1 MDIFMDLVN
10 QLVLEHKK
18 DLSFYDID
26 NFIYAQSQMIGESVA
41 QALLPDPTK
50 YCQYID
56 KIIGYAD
63 RVTMTPEAL
72 ADFYSKVYKSPLIN
86 EKNITIPVQAMEDIE
101 KIRPEYLS
109 SVPMEFDKVIAQIL
123 KGTIKESEIRT
134 KYVSG
139 EYFNKLRKQIVKTSI
154 PYNDVKDLMVNEN
167 PAVVSVTTTYIQS
180 SIIPF
185 LKSYNQN
192 VKDLT
197 VIAQN
202 AKGRIINTCT
212 EMNNSMNAISTL
224 ETSGKLDAKQLR
236 MMTYFKYNMYR
247 QYMNTCAY
255 LVTLLIRKMK
265 YYTFNIMSFINL
277 YNTIYNY
284 FPEGEYVL
292 HEYVEGSEISDLDD
306 STLLNSVLNNGL
318 NVILPY
324 VQSAINRKRIQLSN
338 LIAKRH
344 NIQLN
349 YQDMENDNK
358 YPYDTHPYAAINNSV
373 ISIVN
378 DLHNFEVNSQDPN
391 MIVDDVLA
399 KSHLDTPFM
408 SQYSDTLA
416 NTDSIDF
423 YTAQGALIKDDDE
436 SVMMSLYSDLSAF
449 EKNASSISNN
459 IAKAY
464 QYIEALAQKFEMNT
478 NDLDDNTYNEYKS
491 TLDDVMK
498 NFKEYAL
505 YVTKKLLSRLEN
517 MIALM
522 DDDTPDE
529 NPSDPTPEAPSNY
542 ANLSY
547 QEAYDEICDLE
558 KIVFESMLKT
568 YYAKRKEKETG
579 VKVIFEETGEAQA
592 DNANPSV
599 KTDAN
604 TQHTQ
609 NNANN
614 NKTTTTTQSTE
625 TKESVVEKF
634 KKWLQDLLNKFRDK
648 SARLTGTNS
657 KWLASVKAD
666 ILGLDTSN
674 TTISLAKYEGV
685 DGQTLNGNIQ
695 SALNKINGINASSL
709 PADLKSKAKAETY
722 IFSSIPSKV
731 GNEDNFV
738 ARIKQ
743 FYTFGNTDKTTLVT
757 YSGDDAKTKIANII
771 EFCEGYENTYKTVS
785 SALDKLG
792 QAASK
797 KQQDIINA
805 LGTQAQATTTTTTT
819 TSGNNNQA
827 KPATESVITE
837 AQTQAVNV
845 NGSATGDSKE
855 NKEKISASSMI
866 TSVTREYTGAILT
879 VLEKKY
885 LDYIKVLSKLAPKK
899 ENAPKQEENKG
910 SEEGQEQK

>member
-1 MDIFMDLVN
+1 MDVFMDLVN

-26 NFIYAQSQMIGESVA
+26 NFIYAQSQMIGESVT

-72 ADFYSKVYKSPLIN
+72 ADFYSKIYKSPLIN

-109 SVPMEFDKVIAQIL
+109 SVPMEFDKVITQIL

-202 AKGRIINTCT
+202 AKGRIINTCA

-224 ETSGKLDAKQLR
+224 EASGKLDAKQLR

-292 HEYVEGSEISDLDD
+292 HEYVEGNEISDLDD

-358 YPYDTHPYAAINNSV
+358 YPYDTHPYAVINNSV

-399 KSHLDTPFM
+399 KSHLDIPFI
-408 SQYSDTLA
+408 SQYSDTLV
-416 NTDSIDF
+416 NTDSMDF

-464 QYIEALAQKFEMNT
+464 QYIEALVQKFEMNT

-522 DDDTPDE
+522 DDGTPDE
-529 NPSDPTPEAPSNY
+529 NPSDPTPEAPANY

-558 KIVFESMLKT
+558 KIVFESVLKE
-568 YYAKRKEKETG
+568 YYAKRKAKETG
-579 VKVIFEETGEAQA
+579 VKVIFEETGEAPA
-592 DNANPSV
+592 DNSNPSV

-609 NNANN
+609 NNAND
-614 NKTTTTTQSTE
+614 NKTTTTTQNTE

-634 KKWLQDLLNKFRDK
+634 KKWLQDLLNKFKDK

-805 LGTQAQATTTTTTT
+805 LGTQAQATTTT
-819 TSGNNNQA
+819 SGNNNQA
-827 KPATESVITE
+827 KPATESVIIE